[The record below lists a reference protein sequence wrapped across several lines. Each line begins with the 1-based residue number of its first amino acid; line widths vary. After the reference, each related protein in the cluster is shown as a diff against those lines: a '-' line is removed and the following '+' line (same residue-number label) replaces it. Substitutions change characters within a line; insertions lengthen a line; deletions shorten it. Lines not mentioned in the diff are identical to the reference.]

1 MDNNQI
7 LGKDYPLT
15 HVEDASNTKERILLQ
30 STLLFAKRGYVS
42 VSMRDLAREIGLKPA
57 SLYNHFASKEE
68 LWNAVM
74 GHVKG
79 HVKGLYM
86 QYFQR
91 LGECT
96 RRAGSFDEVLDCMFV
111 ELGSVVNL
119 FTYYGFALVLVE
131 QLHQGSTARLF
142 LDTFMEYAID
152 NIRRDFDRCVENG
165 WVPAFDTRAM
175 AEFFMNNVQ
184 MGMLMRV
191 QEDMGRKTPYD
202 VTGMFAR
209 LHSLIRHSALTGFMP
224 APG

>member
-7 LGKDYPLT
+7 LGSDYPLT
-15 HVEDASNTKERILLQ
+15 HVEEASNTKERILLQ
-30 STLLFAKRGYVS
+30 STLLFAKQGYVS
-42 VSMRDLAREIGLKPA
+42 VSMRDLAKEIGLKPA

-74 GHVKG
+74 AHVKD
-79 HVKGLYM
+79 LYM

-91 LGECT
+91 LRECT
-96 RRAGSFDEVLDCMFV
+96 RQAGSFDEVLDCMFV

-131 QLHQGSTARLF
+131 QLHEDKTAQLF

-152 NIRRDFDRCVENG
+152 NICRDFDRCVENG

-191 QEDMGRKTPYD
+191 QEDLGRKTPYD
-202 VTGMFAR
+202 VTGMFTR
-209 LHSLIRHSALTGFMP
+209 LHGLIRHSALTGFMP